1 MNVML
6 VTWQPM
12 QLATM
17 IARLHS
23 IICQT
28 IFIFTQLQL
37 TANIFCGLIP
47 MFQISVQQILV
58 KIHHTMTKYL
68 DQLDAANV
76 YMNFDLPSVVLN
88 SVPESNTQKQKGKNT
103 TTKTEYSTTQL
114 LCENKKTISVNEIIQ
129 FRDDVIVDRKIRNQI
144 LWYLSMTF
152 TTVIWG
158 MGKCNNQQG
167 SSTKW

>member
-1 MNVML
+1 
-6 VTWQPM
+6 M

-17 IARLHS
+17 TARLHS

-114 LCENKKTISVNEIIQ
+114 LCENKKLSV
-129 FRDDVIVDRKIRNQI
+129 
-144 LWYLSMTF
+144 SM
-152 TTVIWG
+152 
-158 MGKCNNQQG
+158 K
-167 SSTKW
+167 